1 MEKYCPYKEPYLC
14 SAWKICRVPAIS
26 VWPMTC
32 IYPCMFVHTDEVH
45 DIEFTGTLP
54 KGSRA
59 ATPEPVSLML
69 MGTGMLG
76 LAAALRRRL
85 S

>member
-1 MEKYCPYKEPYLC
+1 
-14 SAWKICRVPAIS
+14 
-26 VWPMTC
+26 
-32 IYPCMFVHTDEVH
+32 MFVHTDEVH

>member
-1 MEKYCPYKEPYLC
+1 MTLNQT
-14 SAWKICRVPAIS
+14 SLGKICHNPGIL
-26 VWPMTC
+26 VWPVTC
-32 IYPCMFVHTDEVH
+32 FFPYMLVHTDEVH
-45 DIEFTGTLP
+45 NMEFTGTLP
-54 KGSRA
+54 NGPNVV
-59 ATPEPVSLML
+59 TPEPASLML